1 MITSAHPNFAVR
13 RLRSSTLSQDEI
25 LTLLPLADRRAL
37 AGEGIWSFDLARLT
51 RLPAKRLQAIGRKV
65 PLEATDD
72 DIWQILDEHEARDLL
87 LVCQVRRAFVQSGV
101 PNWRTNRDWH
111 NFSARGMALWRRAD
125 HLLLSYLRSLII
137 GQNTGFDARRW
148 AA

>member
-1 MITSAHPNFAVR
+1 MINSAHPNFALR

-51 RLPAKRLQAIGRKV
+51 RLPATRLQAIGRKV
-65 PLEATDD
+65 PLEATDEE
-72 DIWQILDEHEARDLL
+72 IRQILNEEEARDLL
-87 LVCQVRRAFVQSGV
+87 LVSRVRRAFVQSGI

-137 GQNTGFDARRW
+137 RHNAGVDARRW